1 LILAFTFVDA
11 GILYAVNEPLPFRRP
26 ATIFNTFI

>member
-1 LILAFTFVDA
+1 MKFVAFTDA